1 MCVNFYKTSCGLKFY
16 YLQHG
21 SSLAG
26 LIGTSMKKREKELLE
41 NGILL
46 AAVVVD
52 VSNMK
57 YMTEAHE
64 KIGREVVVQ
73 LVLRM
78 KGMMN
83 DNYEAE
89 GDAPVTSIT
98 ELDSF
103 SDPDVASARKR
114 YRSEVVTSPVFS
126 TESVSMDVDEERI
139 LLTPPP
145 LDPERCRY

>member
-1 MCVNFYKTSCGLKFY
+1 
-16 YLQHG
+16 
-21 SSLAG
+21 
-26 LIGTSMKKREKELLE
+26 
-41 NGILL
+41 
-46 AAVVVD
+46 
-52 VSNMK
+52 MK
-57 YMTEAHE
+57 YMTEDHE

-114 YRSEVVTSPVFS
+114 YRSEVVTSPIF
-126 TESVSMDVDEERI
+126 
-139 LLTPPP
+139 
-145 LDPERCRY
+145 